1 MTRPVIYQRGTSR
14 LRPLLRGEVEE
25 NFQQRHQE
33 SATQLAGT
41 SSYQVQKAPDVAHH
55 IHGRKHQNLVGR
67 LGNHSQGI
75 VQSTFGQNRSERS
88 GTLVYVTTVPSFL
101 QKTSKTMFK
110 KYQPRGHP
118 I

>member
-55 IHGRKHQNLVGR
+55 IHGRKYQNPVGR
-67 LGNHSQGI
+67 FGNDGQGT
-75 VQSTFGQNRSERS
+75 VQSTLGQDRSQRS
-88 GTLVYVTTVPSFL
+88 GQLKHLLNS
-101 QKTSKTMFK
+101 S
-110 KYQPRGHP
+110 
-118 I
+118 